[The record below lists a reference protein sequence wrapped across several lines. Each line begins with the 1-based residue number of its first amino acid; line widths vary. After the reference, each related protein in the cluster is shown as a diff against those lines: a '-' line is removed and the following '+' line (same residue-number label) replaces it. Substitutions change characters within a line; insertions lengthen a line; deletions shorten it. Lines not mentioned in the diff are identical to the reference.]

1 MATAFLG
8 KKTQHCP
15 KSIIKNT
22 SGVDAIRR
30 SPWTIFYSTIADAFK
45 LEGRLPKSSKK
56 IISYLENVTY
66 PLLRNSSSFNLK
78 PFHRSI
84 HTSNSVLTK
93 KSMIHVSP
101 HQDIS
106 NPEEI
111 FKDLNIKLENY

>member
-15 KSIIKNT
+15 KSIIKNKFFPGGRHLAFA
-22 SGVDAIRR
+22 SG
-30 SPWTIFYSTIADAFK
+30 
-45 LEGRLPKSSKK
+45 SKK
-56 IISYLENVTY
+56 RISYLENVTY
-66 PLLRNSSSFNLK
+66 PLFRNSSSFNLK

-84 HTSNSVLTK
+84 HTSPSLLRK
-93 KSMIHVSP
+93 KGPTLNISP